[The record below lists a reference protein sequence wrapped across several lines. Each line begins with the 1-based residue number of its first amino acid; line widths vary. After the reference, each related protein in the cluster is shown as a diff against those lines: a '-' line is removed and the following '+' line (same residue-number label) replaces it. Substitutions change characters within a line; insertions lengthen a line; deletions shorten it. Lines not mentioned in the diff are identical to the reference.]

1 MSAACPSAVLA
12 ARVTRRPQV
21 TSPAVLYQRIL
32 VATDG
37 SKTATKA
44 VDRAAELAATANARL
59 SILSVGPDDK
69 AQKVVDQ
76 EQERLAA
83 THPTL
88 DIDTRIGD
96 GDPADVIVDTAD
108 SGDFD
113 LLVVGN
119 KGMKG
124 ISRFL
129 TGSVPN
135 DVSHHATCA
144 LLIVRT
150 T

>member
-1 MSAACPSAVLA
+1 M
-12 ARVTRRPQV
+12 
-21 TSPAVLYQRIL
+21 LYQRIL

-44 VDRAAELAATANARL
+44 VDRAADVAHATKARL

-69 AQKVVDQ
+69 ATKIVEQ
-76 EQERLAA
+76 EQQRLAA
-83 THPTL
+83 SHAGL
-88 DIDTRIGD
+88 EIDTRVGD

-135 DVSHHATCA
+135 DVSHHASCA

>member
-1 MSAACPSAVLA
+1 MHGEAPPRGGLL
-12 ARVTRRPQV
+12 RVSPAL
-21 TSPAVLYQRIL
+21 TSPVVLYQRIL

-37 SKTATKA
+37 SKTATRA
-44 VDRAAELAATANARL
+44 VDRAAELATAANARL

-76 EQERLAA
+76 EHKRLSSA
-83 THPTL
+83 HPHL
-88 DIDTRIGD
+88 DVDTRIGD

-108 SGDFD
+108 NGDFD

-119 KGMKG
+119 KGMTG
-124 ISRFL
+124 LSRFL

-135 DVSHHATCA
+135 DVSHHANCA
-144 LLIVRT
+144 LLVVRT